1 MVLQSTRWLALGYF
15 TYFFSYGIF
24 LPFWSVWLKGIGL
37 TPETIGLLLG
47 AGLVARFLGSL
58 LIAPRVSDPSRL
70 IFALRV
76 LALLTLLFAV
86 AFWAGAHVAWLMLV
100 MIGFNLFFSPLV
112 PLTDALA
119 NTWQKQFP
127 LDYGKVRLWGSVAFV
142 IGSALTGK
150 LVTMFDYRV
159 ILALLTLGVA
169 SMLLGF
175 LIRPT
180 IQPQGASRQQES
192 TGWSAWLALVRQNWR
207 FLACVCLLQGAHA
220 AYYGFSAIYWQAA
233 GYSVGR
239 DNIHQQ
245 RIERD
250 LQDRIADPQQCECGQ
265 YQWETVIEQRQ
276 QHGNGRNGS
285 TQQYC
290 VLTPEAAHEDTRRQR
305 DNRKPEKDQ
314 QRNQIGPRIV
324 QCKVLFDVVGRYV
337 DDIDETHHE
346 KAEKH
351 GRQLGKV
358 QFFAHKNQVSETA
371 AAGCQLYGNSKLWIF
386 RQGSAHTY
394 EKIRENP
401 LRDAIPHRQKE
412 LRRTAPTP
420 RK

>member
-1 MVLQSTRWLALGYF
+1 MHQHSINPRLTPPDGGTHGFAIHALVGARLF

-47 AGLVARFLGSL
+47 AGLVLVFSGVCSSRPRQQSFPPDFRLARAGTADTSLCCRLLG
-58 LIAPRVSDPSRL
+58 
-70 IFALRV
+70 
-76 LALLTLLFAV
+76 
-86 AFWAGAHVAWLMLV
+86 GAHVAWLMLV

-127 LDYGKVRLWGSVAFV
+127 LDYGKVRLWGWVAFV

-192 TGWSAWLALVRQNWR
+192 TGWSAWLALVRQTWR
-207 FLACVCLLQGAHA
+207 FLACVCLLEGAHA

-233 GYSVGR
+233 GYSASAVGYLWSLGVVAEVIIFALSNKLFRRCSAR
-239 DNIHQQ
+239 DMLLISA
-245 RIERD
+245 I
-250 LQDRIADPQQCECGQ
+250 CGVVR
-265 YQWETVIEQRQ
+265 WGVMEQ
-276 QHGNGRNGS
+276 
-285 TQQYC
+285 
-290 VLTPEAAHEDTRRQR
+290 
-305 DNRKPEKDQ
+305 
-314 QRNQIGPRIV
+314 
-324 QCKVLFDVVGRYV
+324 
-337 DDIDETHHE
+337 
-346 KAEKH
+346 
-351 GRQLGKV
+351 
-358 QFFAHKNQVSETA
+358 
-371 AAGCQLYGNSKLWIF
+371 
-386 RQGSAHTY
+386 
-394 EKIRENP
+394 
-401 LRDAIPHRQKE
+401 
-412 LRRTAPTP
+412 LRRC
-420 RK
+420 RG

>member
-70 IFALRV
+70 ISALRV

-150 LVTMFDYRV
+150 LVSMFDYRV
-159 ILALLTLGVA
+159 ILALLTLGVVA
-169 SMLLGF
+169 EVIIFALSNKLFRRCSARDMLL
-175 LIRPT
+175 I
-180 IQPQGASRQQES
+180 
-192 TGWSAWLALVRQNWR
+192 
-207 FLACVCLLQGAHA
+207 
-220 AYYGFSAIYWQAA
+220 SAICGVVRWGIMGATTALPWLIVVQILHCGTFTVCHLAA
-233 GYSVGR
+233 MRY
-239 DNIHQQ
+239 
-245 RIERD
+245 
-250 LQDRIADPQQCECGQ
+250 IA
-265 YQWETVIEQRQ
+265 
-276 QHGNGRNGS
+276 
-285 TQQYC
+285 
-290 VLTPEAAHEDTRRQR
+290 A
-305 DNRKPEKDQ
+305 
-314 QRNQIGPRIV
+314 
-324 QCKVLFDVVGRYV
+324 
-337 DDIDETHHE
+337 
-346 KAEKH
+346 
-351 GRQLGKV
+351 
-358 QFFAHKNQVSETA
+358 
-371 AAGCQLYGNSKLWIF
+371 
-386 RQGSAHTY
+386 RQGS
-394 EKIRENP
+394 EVIRLQAVYSAVAMGGSIAIMTVFAGFLYQYLGHGVFWVMALVALP
-401 LRDAIPHRQKE
+401 AMFLRPKVV
-412 LRRTAPTP
+412 PSC
-420 RK
+420 